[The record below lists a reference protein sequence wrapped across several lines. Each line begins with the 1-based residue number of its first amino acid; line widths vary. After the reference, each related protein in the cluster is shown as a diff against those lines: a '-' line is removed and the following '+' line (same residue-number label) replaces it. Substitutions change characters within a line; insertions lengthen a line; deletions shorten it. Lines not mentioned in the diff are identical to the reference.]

1 MCLIIGFNDCGDAK
15 HLKAL
20 EKEIFDI
27 TGIPV
32 RPKPHDFDTL
42 EELGD
47 GNFSKIYKTL
57 HKPTGKIYAI
67 KVSLTVSL
75 FLSYLTSVCRP
86 LRR

>member
-15 HLKAL
+15 HLKSL
-20 EKEIFDI
+20 EKEIFEL

-47 GNFSKIYKTL
+47 GNFSKIYKAV
-57 HKPTGKIYAI
+57 HKPTDKVYAI
-67 KVSLTVSL
+67 KVLL
-75 FLSYLTSVCRP
+75 P
-86 LRR
+86 LNLWTHL